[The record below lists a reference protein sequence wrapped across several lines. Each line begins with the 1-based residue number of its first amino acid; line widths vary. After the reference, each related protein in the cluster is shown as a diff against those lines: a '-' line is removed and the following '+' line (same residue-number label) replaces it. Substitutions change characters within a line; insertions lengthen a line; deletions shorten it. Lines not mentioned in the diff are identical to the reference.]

1 MLRRVFFS
9 VFLICWAI
17 SLSAQNAFTLNSPS
31 DMLYGNLARAANE
44 YHSYE
49 ALDLTDREAEEGYR
63 PISLVSVARGACRFK
78 DNLSEEYAVRDY
90 YRKLAEQGKLNDSE
104 KRLLEHI
111 EAIVRMCE
119 ENKGKV
125 FPSCDGEQVQILK
138 RLSERFPTVL
148 GKDVKAK
155 VERSAYPLEV
165 EYFSATK
172 GDFRSRAL
180 ALVVR
185 YSSLLG
191 GGDFVKSLFTPA
203 EVHDY
208 WKKVNADIFRTWCVS
223 KENKGDFV
231 SGKLGVYTN
240 LLKDLEKAVA
250 QTEPMA
256 IFRTVDVATFQALL
270 CLIGASGNNYVGP
283 EADSNAYY
291 AAFNNICS
299 SANFVFVIYRNDAG
313 NAYVKMLHNE
323 REVGVDALVATK
335 RVYYDWESV
344 KQYLGDRVEGSYKK
358 PALAFSVTYKRILKN
373 DDTGLKVVGKVK
385 APKVGAKANPFW
397 SIGCECLDRGF
408 ADFRQYEPF
417 LNELGAGYAR
427 IQSGWQRTEQVKG
440 VYSFEWL
447 DKIVDGIIEVGL
459 TPWMC
464 LCYGNSNYT
473 KSGAGLAAE
482 IFTDEETL
490 VAWENYVRAVVKRYK
505 GKISMY
511 EVWNEPDFGGT
522 LRRAVPYANLFART
536 APIIRENDPNAKIA
550 GMALAGDMKPEFCAI
565 VFDTLKERGA
575 LEYFDYFTFHPY
587 KDRPESCIARLK
599 ELEKLAQ
606 SYSPKIRLLEGE
618 VGFVSDLYIRKQKDF
633 DEVMQAK
640 GVLRMMAM
648 CYGLGFPTSIF
659 SIIDNLYPNR
669 LQSFGLLRADM
680 RKRPAYKRPSFYSY
694 RNMASILNAGS
705 YSEGDISV
713 KGKIEKPLSSV
724 TICRDG
730 KRVGAMLWY
739 SGELMKKE
747 ITKDRVDVLF
757 EGLNLSDPVYVDPM
771 TGRIYQLDKFRNTK
785 RGLAVKKLPIW
796 DSPVM
801 VIERSE
807 AEERIATK

>member
-1 MLRRVFFS
+1 MSKKIYLLIALLCQTFF
-9 VFLICWAI
+9 IC
-17 SLSAQNAFTLNSPS
+17 AQNAFTLNSPS
-31 DMLYGNLARAANE
+31 DMLHDNLSRAANE
-44 YHSYE
+44 YYSYE
-49 ALDLTDREAEEGYR
+49 ALDLTNREAPEGYK
-63 PISLVSVARGACRFK
+63 PFNIVSVARGASKFK
-78 DNLSEEYAVRDY
+78 DDLSEEYAVRDH
-90 YRKLAEQGKLNDSE
+90 YRELAAQVKLNDSE
-104 KRLLEHI
+104 IKLLEHI
-111 EAIVRMCE
+111 ETIVKICE
-119 ENKGKV
+119 ENKGKT
-125 FPSCDGEQVQILK
+125 FPSCTDEQTQIRK
-138 RLSERFPTVL
+138 RLAERFPTIL
-148 GKDVKAK
+148 GKEAQAK
-155 VERSAYPLEV
+155 IDTSAYPSEV
-165 EYFSATK
+165 ESFPAVK
-172 GDFRSRAL
+172 GDFRNRAIGL
-180 ALVVR
+180 IVR
-185 YSSLLG
+185 YSSLFG
-191 GGDFVKSLFTPA
+191 GNNFVKSLFTPK
-203 EVHDY
+203 EVYEY
-208 WKKVNADIFRTWCVS
+208 WKNVNAEIFRTWCVS
-223 KENKGDFV
+223 KENKGAYV
-231 SGKLGVYTN
+231 SEKLGVYTD
-240 LLKDLEKAVA
+240 LLKDIDVAVA
-250 QTEPMA
+250 QTLPTA
-256 IFRTVDVATFQALL
+256 IFRTVDTATFQALL
-270 CLIGASGNNYVGP
+270 CFIGASGNNYVGP
-283 EADSNAYY
+283 ESDCNGYY

-299 SANFVFVIYRNDAG
+299 SANFVFVVYRNDAG
-313 NAYVKMLHNE
+313 GVYIKMLHNE
-323 REVGVDALVATK
+323 REVGIDALGATK

-373 DDTGLKVVGKVK
+373 DDTGLEVIGKVK

-447 DKIVDGIIEVGL
+447 DEIVDGIIAAGL

-482 IFTDEETL
+482 VFTDEETL
-490 VAWENYVRAVVKRYK
+490 TAWENYVRAVVQRYK

-550 GMALAGDMKPEFCAI
+550 GLALAGDMKPEFCKI

-575 LEYFDYFTFHPY
+575 LKYFDYFTFHPY
-587 KDRPESCIARLK
+587 KDYPEGCIPRLK

-606 SYSPKIRLLEGE
+606 SYSPKIKLLEGE
-618 VGFVSDLYIRKQKDF
+618 VGFVSDLYIRKQKDY

-705 YSEGDISV
+705 YSEGDIAV
-713 KGKIEKPLSSV
+713 KSKVEKPLSVVSV
-724 TICRDG
+724 CRNG
-730 KRVGAMLWY
+730 KSVGAMLWY
-739 SGELMKKE
+739 SGEQMNKAL
-747 ITKDRVDVLF
+747 TKDKIDVLF

-771 TGRIYQLDKFRNTK
+771 TGRVYKLSKFRNTK
-785 RGLAVKKLPIW
+785 RGLVVKKLPVW
-796 DSPVM
+796 DSPIM
-801 VIERSE
+801 VIERTEVEGNE
-807 AEERIATK
+807 AK